1 MDKLKI
7 AVSGLDGLIGSR
19 LEELLKK
26 YFHFIPLS
34 INKMDIAN
42 RQQVFSTLKNINFD
56 LFLHLAAYTNV
67 DNAEKDKNL
76 AWQINVDGTKNVFEA
91 VCNKGKKFIYIST
104 DFVFDG
110 ENSPFF
116 EDSIPSPVSYYGLT
130 KYQGEKIVKDKAM
143 IVRLSYPY
151 RTFYELKKDIVRS
164 IIDILKQKKPIKGI
178 IDQILTF
185 TFIDDIAGAL
195 KYLFQNHSNEI
206 FHIVGGDSLSAYEAI
221 LIICDIFDL
230 DKRLV
235 EKTTFDEFYQG
246 KAKRPK
252 KGTIKSKKNNFYK
265 MKKFREG
272 LFVVK
277 KQLLF

>member
-1 MDKLKI
+1 MSKLKI
-7 AVSGLDGLIGSR
+7 AATGLDGLIGSR
-19 LEELLKK
+19 VAQLLQND
-26 YFHFIPLS
+26 FHFIPLS
-34 INKMDIAN
+34 INKMDITN
-42 RQQVFSTLKNINFD
+42 KEQVFSTLKNINFD

-67 DNAEKDKNL
+67 DGAEKDKNL
-76 AWQINVDGTKNVFEA
+76 AWQINVDGAKNVFEA
-91 VCNKGKKFIYIST
+91 VYNKGKKFIYIST

-116 EDSIPSPVSYYGLT
+116 EDSPPKPVSYYGLT
-130 KYQGEKIVKDKAM
+130 KYEGEKIVKDKAM
-143 IVRLSYPY
+143 IIRLSYPY
-151 RTFYELKKDIVRS
+151 RASFELKKDIVRS

-185 TFIDDIAGAL
+185 TFIDDIAVAF

-206 FHIVGGDSLSAYEAI
+206 FHIVGEDSLSAYEAI
-221 LIICDIFDL
+221 LNICDVFNL

-235 EKTTFDEFYQG
+235 EKTTFDQFYQG

-252 KGTIKSKKNNFYK
+252 KGIIKSKKNNFYK

-272 LFVVK
+272 LLAVK